1 MEHAK
6 VDLHFILDQ
15 VVKGLIDVPF
25 LLTKDQ
31 TAYVM
36 TKPLST
42 AHSQLLKKLQVL
54 FREPC
59 A

>member
-1 MEHAK
+1 MKHAK

-15 VVKGLIDVPF
+15 VVKGLLDISF

-31 TAYVM
+31 IAYVM

-42 AHSQLLKKLQVL
+42 AH
-54 FREPC
+54 C
-59 A
+59 